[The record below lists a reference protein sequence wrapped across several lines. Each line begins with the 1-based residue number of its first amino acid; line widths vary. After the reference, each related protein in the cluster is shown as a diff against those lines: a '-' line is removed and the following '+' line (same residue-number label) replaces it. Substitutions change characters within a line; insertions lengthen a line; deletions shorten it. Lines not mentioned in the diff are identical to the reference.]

1 MIPRDANVIYD
12 GVAETSPGGVKITK
26 FNVNLLKLINSLC
39 CVKLNFIFHSDWQ
52 KSFIV
57 QYCVSLWIK
66 KILFLSDW
74 NILI

>member
-39 CVKLNFIFHSDWQ
+39 CVKLNFIFHSD
-52 KSFIV
+52 
-57 QYCVSLWIK
+57 
-66 KILFLSDW
+66 
-74 NILI
+74 